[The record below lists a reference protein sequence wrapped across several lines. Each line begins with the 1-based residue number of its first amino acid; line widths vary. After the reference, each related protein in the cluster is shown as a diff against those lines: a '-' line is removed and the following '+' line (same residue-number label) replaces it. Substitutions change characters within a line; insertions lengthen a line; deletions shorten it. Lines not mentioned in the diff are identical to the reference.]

1 MRHKRHFATGI
12 RNVEAIPPADTCP
25 SEADPW
31 HIPPDM
37 CSPNLTSGNRN
48 SGLSRWIDKFGSFQ
62 SSRSIFSKRA
72 LGRGIPGALPN
83 STIHIYISHNR
94 LFLLFLLPDLRIFA
108 PNKDELF

>member
-1 MRHKRHFATGI
+1 MCMHKGELANI
-12 RNVEAIPPADTCP
+12 NPPRITTEP
-25 SEADPW
+25 
-31 HIPPDM
+31 
-37 CSPNLTSGNRN
+37 RN